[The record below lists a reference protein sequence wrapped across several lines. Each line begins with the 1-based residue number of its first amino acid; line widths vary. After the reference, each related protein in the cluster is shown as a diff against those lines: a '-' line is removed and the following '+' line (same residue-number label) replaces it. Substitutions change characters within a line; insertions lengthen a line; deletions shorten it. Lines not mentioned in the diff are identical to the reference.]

1 MKKNMWDNAGWATE
15 KSSGATS
22 WTSHTCLRKPMNQI
36 AWHSCI
42 TNFKAQ
48 FPNSKKER
56 EVQMNVWILF
66 MCVWTSLGLFCVTD
80 YAFYKQSQHM
90 LYINYYK
97 HVWLRARN
105 EPHIFCYNC
114 ITQFSSCSKWT
125 SHSSG
130 IIWNKNKWWETNC
143 QTQFWGINYQVWVIN
158 K

>member
-1 MKKNMWDNAGWATE
+1 MSDWEELRGNIMNLSHLSE
-15 KSSGATS
+15 KTNEPNSMTF
-22 WTSHTCLRKPMNQI
+22 LYN
-36 AWHSCI
+36 

-48 FPNSKKER
+48 CPNSKKER

-105 EPHIFCYNC
+105 EPHIFCYNY

-125 SHSSG
+125 SYSSG

-143 QTQFWGINYQVWVIN
+143 QTQFWGISYQAWLIN